1 MKDHEIREAINKLRD
16 IAIKWHKYE
25 QLRDRIAHV
34 VLDMVKD
41 LRSETE
47 FDMKLVLNHT
57 RKQEIFD
64 LDETGSVIF
73 NVEDTKWLK
82 VYKIGNEI
90 RVCFEFESPEHPK
103 ELLDEKVR

>member
-1 MKDHEIREAINKLRD
+1 MKDHEIREAINKLCD

-25 QLRDRIAHV
+25 QLRDRMAHV

-47 FDMKLVLNHT
+47 CDMKLVLNHT

-64 LDETGSVIF
+64 LDDTGSVYIDVRES
-73 NVEDTKWLK
+73 NWLK
-82 VYKIGNEI
+82 VYKIGDEI

-103 ELLDEKVR
+103 ELI